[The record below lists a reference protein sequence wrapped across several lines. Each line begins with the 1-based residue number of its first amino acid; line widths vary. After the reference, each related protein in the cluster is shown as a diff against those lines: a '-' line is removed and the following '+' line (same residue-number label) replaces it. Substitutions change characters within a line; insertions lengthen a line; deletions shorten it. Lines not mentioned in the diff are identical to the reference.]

1 MSQENIKIVQNAYNN
16 FKNGNIEGI
25 LSSLTEDVEW
35 ELPSIPNVPFSGK
48 RTGRTRVG
56 QFFVTLAECQESLS
70 FEPREFVADGDKV
83 VSVGNYRWKVKS
95 TGKTFE
101 CAFAH
106 VFTIRNGK
114 VVKFLEF
121 TDTAA
126 ASNAYAS

>member
-1 MSQENIKIVQNAYNN
+1 MNQENIKIVQKAYND

-25 LSSLTEDVEW
+25 LNSLTEDIEW

-48 RTGRTRVG
+48 RIGRDRVG
-56 QFFVTLAECQESLS
+56 QFFVMLSECQDNLM
-70 FEPREFVADGDKV
+70 FEPSQFIADEEKV
-83 VSVGNYRWKVKS
+83 VSLGNYRWRVKS

-121 TDTAA
+121 TDTAL